1 VLDVKIVKVF
11 FYTGPHCSLCDL
23 ADVELQKTS
32 VFSSLLVEKIN
43 VRDSTDL
50 YHHYGARIPVL
61 KREDTNK
68 EIGWPFDSADLEAFL
83 Q

>member
-1 VLDVKIVKVF
+1 
-11 FYTGPHCSLCDL
+11 L

-50 YHHYGARIPVL
+50 YHNYGARIPVL
-61 KREDTNK
+61 KREDTDK
-68 EIGWPFDSADLEAFL
+68 EIGWPFTSADLEAFL

>member
-1 VLDVKIVKVF
+1 MKVF

-50 YHHYGARIPVL
+50 YHNYGARIPVL
-61 KREDTNK
+61 KREDTDK
-68 EIGWPFDSADLEAFL
+68 EIGWPFTSADLEAFL